1 MTIGANRL
9 LYWAPRLITIAF
21 AIFLS
26 AFALD
31 VFSEKHPLGELLLA
45 LLIHL
50 VPAAIILLVLAFAW
64 RWEWAG
70 AVLFAG
76 LGIFYWLRNLRH
88 PNWIVVISGPLFV
101 VAGLFL
107 VNWVKRNQLH
117 SQSSRTVSNRKDPR
131 RPAPAGPSG

>member
-1 MTIGANRL
+1 VTVLSRRL
-9 LYWAPRLITIAF
+9 LFWAPRLLTIAF

-31 VFSEKHPLGELLLA
+31 VSNEKYSLGKLLLA

-50 VPAAIILLVLAFAW
+50 VPAAIILLVLALSW

-101 VAGLFL
+101 VAALFL
-107 VNWVKRNQLH
+107 INWIKHDQLH
-117 SQSSRTVSNRKDPR
+117 NQPQEL
-131 RPAPAGPSG
+131 